1 MLLPLIIGAILVFV
15 AFTFGRP
22 YVMQF
27 LASVPV
33 PEEHRRL
40 FSAVSYGFI
49 FTVSGNFVD
58 LHARRH
64 RRLLALQLR
73 AGVGSAVGVR
83 IHLADEPLIVR

>member
-49 FTVSGNFVD
+49 FTVVASLIFTLV
-58 LHARRH
+58 
-64 RRLLALQLR
+64 
-73 AGVGSAVGVR
+73 GVGGYSLFSFALVWGLLSVFEYISPTNR
-83 IHLADEPLIVR
+83 